1 MNERIAVPFPYVGL
15 DKSLNIVEYNSVYKK
30 WIEGFKDIRTIF
42 DLMPEFDA
50 DKAEQRA
57 LIGEKYYDLYTMT
70 DGEGIN
76 VIFIENPY
84 INSKGMLCTNILI
97 GMVIIDNS
105 IEIQETMDEIRYPHF
120 CAIIERKI
128 NDYFNNLGG
137 FVRKYESGKYLFVL
151 NKDTLAQLKADKFSL
166 VENIGKLD
174 MGNDVPATLSI
185 GIGMNG
191 NTVNESMAYAR
202 GALDLALGRGGN
214 QIVIKESEDSY
225 QFFGGDG
232 KEVNKNS
239 RVRARVKAQGL
250 VELML
255 SARDVIVMG
264 HKNPD
269 LDSLGAAAGISAIA
283 KFYDKKCYIV
293 LNKITSSVKALYE
306 RLSDDG
312 RYEDTFINNE
322 EAQKLI
328 KRNTLLIVVDT
339 HRPFLTECPELLDR
353 AKSIVMLDHHRKA
366 TEAIENCS
374 LVYHEAYASSTCEL
388 VTEMLMH
395 IKGIRLTRTEV
406 DGLLAGIT
414 VDTKNFA
421 FKTGIKTFEAAAYLK
436 KNGADTVSV
445 RRLFKNSFDEY
456 IARSSV
462 IRNAVIIYE
471 DMALSVLD
479 SKAELDN
486 PVLLIA
492 QAADELLNILGIEAS
507 FVLCEFEGSVNISAR
522 SLGKVNVQK
531 LMEKLGGGGHQ
542 AGAAAQLEGVTIDE
556 AIEMLK
562 KKIEEYLEEKN

>member
-15 DKSLNIVEYNSVYKK
+15 DKTLNIVEYNSVYKK
-30 WIEGFKDIRTIF
+30 WIEGFKDIKTIF

-57 LIGEKYYDLYTMT
+57 LIGEKYYDLYTMA
-70 DGEGIN
+70 DGEGKN
-76 VIFIENPY
+76 VIFVENPY

-151 NKDTLAQLKADKFSL
+151 NKDTLAQLKEDKFSL

-293 LNKITSSVKALYE
+293 LNKITSSIKALYE

-312 RYEDTFINNE
+312 RYEDTFINND

-456 IARSSV
+456 MARSSV

-522 SLGKVNVQK
+522 SLGKINVQK

-562 KKIEEYLEEKN
+562 KKIEEYLEEKK

>member
-15 DKSLNIVEYNSVYKK
+15 DTALNIVEYNSVYKK
-30 WIEGFKDIRTIF
+30 WVEGFKDIKTIF

-57 LIGEKYYDLYTMT
+57 LIGEKYYDLYTMA

-151 NKDTLAQLKADKFSL
+151 NKDTLAQLKEDKFSL
-166 VENIGKLD
+166 VETIGKLD

-293 LNKITSSVKALYE
+293 LNKITSSIKALYE

-366 TEAIENCS
+366 TEAIENCA
-374 LVYHEAYASSTCEL
+374 LIYHEAYASSTCEL

-456 IARSSV
+456 MARSSV

-522 SLGKVNVQK
+522 SLGKINVQK

-562 KKIEEYLEEKN
+562 QKIEEYLEEKN

>member
-1 MNERIAVPFPYVGL
+1 MNECIPIPFPYISIDAAL
-15 DKSLNIVEYNSVYKK
+15 TIVDYNHAYKK
-30 WIEGFKDIRTIF
+30 WIEGFDDIKTIF

-50 DKAEQRA
+50 DRPQQRA
-57 LIGEKYYDLYTMT
+57 LIGEKYYDLYTNPN
-70 DGEGIN
+70 GEGFN

-97 GMVIIDNS
+97 GMVIVDNS
-105 IEIQETMDEIRYPHF
+105 IEIQETMDEVRFPHF
-120 CAIIERKI
+120 SAIIERKI

-137 FVRKYESGKYLFVL
+137 FVRKYENGKYLFVL
-151 NKDTLAQLKADKFSL
+151 NKDTLKQLKEDKFSL
-166 VENIGKLD
+166 TENIGKIE

-191 NTVNESMAYAR
+191 STVNESMAFAR

-250 VELML
+250 VELIL

-269 LDSLGAAAGISAIA
+269 LDSLGAAAGIFAIA

-293 LNKITSSVKALYE
+293 MNKVTSSVKALYE
-306 RLSDDG
+306 RLCDDG
-312 RYEDTFINNE
+312 RYEDVFITSD
-322 EAQKLI
+322 EAQKI
-328 KRNTLLIVVDT
+328 AKRNSLLIVVDT
-339 HRPFLTECPELLDR
+339 HRPFLTECPELLER
-353 AKSIVMLDHHRKA
+353 VKSIVMLDHHRKA
-366 TEAIENCS
+366 TGAIDNCA
-374 LVYHEAYASSTCEL
+374 LVYHEPYASSTCEM

-436 KNGADTVSV
+436 KNGADTISV
-445 RRLFKNSFDEY
+445 RRLFKNSFEEY
-456 IARSSV
+456 MARSSI
-462 IRNAVIIYE
+462 IRNAVIIYD

-479 SKAELDN
+479 SKADVDN
-486 PVLLIA
+486 PILLIA
-492 QAADELLNILGIEAS
+492 QAADELLNLLGIEAS
-507 FVLCEFEGSVNISAR
+507 YVLCDFEGKINISAR
-522 SLGKVNVQK
+522 SLGTINVQK

-542 AGAAAQLEGVTIDE
+542 AGAAAQIENVTMDE
-556 AIEMLK
+556 AIEILK
-562 KKIEEYLEEKN
+562 KAIEEYLEERK